1 MGDALEAI
9 ELYKTYRGIVRRTGI
24 EALRGVSLRVQEGE
38 IFGLLGPNGAGKTTL
53 IKILLGIVSADRGT
67 VKLFGLDSRR
77 AEARRLVGYLP
88 EDHQLP
94 EYLKAW
100 QVLDFF
106 SKLSGIHDRAH
117 VDALLKLVGL
127 DDRRASKVREFSKG
141 MRQRLGLAQALLN
154 KPKLLILDEPT
165 ANLDPLGRKDVKD
178 LLLRLKGEG
187 TTVFISSHVLTEIER
202 ICDRVA
208 ILHQGQLLTEGTVE
222 ELTQGKSL
230 EDVFVEL
237 IRGPHA
243 TDSL

>member
-9 ELYKTYRGIVRRTGI
+9 ELYKTYRGIVQRTGI